1 MTNAT
6 DRRQIVEL
14 VNEARMAGARLQR
27 ICQEL
32 GIGLN
37 TYRRWSTGTEDQRRH
52 AVHPL
57 PAHALTPEERQTIL
71 DTCHRPEF
79 ASLPPAQIVAR
90 LLDEEQCY
98 LASESSFYRVLRQAG
113 EQHRRGRA
121 AAPRHKGPPRCH
133 CADEPNA
140 CWSWDVT
147 YLPTSIR
154 GLSFYLYLIMDIY
167 SRKIVGHE
175 VFEAEN
181 MNNSATLIQRAVL
194 REKCAHK
201 PLVLHADNGSA
212 MKGSTLYAKL
222 DSLGITPSHSR
233 PRVSNDNAY
242 SESLFRTCKYHPR
255 FPTNGFNQIE
265 DARQWVHHFVRWYN
279 QEHRHSQIRYVTPA
293 QRHAGQDVDI
303 LRTRHELYQQAQR
316 ANPARW
322 SGQTRNWQPI
332 GEVWLNPDKNLKIIQ
347 QEKTLEAA

>member
-1 MTNAT
+1 M
-6 DRRQIVEL
+6 
-14 VNEARMAGARLQR
+14 GAR
-27 ICQEL
+27 
-32 GIGLN
+32 
-37 TYRRWSTGTEDQRRH
+37 RH
-52 AVHPL
+52 
-57 PAHALTPEERQTIL
+57 HAIKV
-71 DTCHRPEF
+71 
-79 ASLPPAQIVAR
+79 PP
-90 LLDEEQCY
+90 
-98 LASESSFYRVLRQAG
+98 
-113 EQHRRGRA
+113 
-121 AAPRHKGPPRCH
+121 PPPRRH
-133 CADEPNA
+133 CADEPNV

-265 DARQWVHHFVRWYN
+265 DARQWVHHFVRWYIER
-279 QEHRHSQIRYVTPA
+279 QLT
-293 QRHAGQDVDI
+293 
-303 LRTRHELYQQAQR
+303 
-316 ANPARW
+316 
-322 SGQTRNWQPI
+322 
-332 GEVWLNPDKNLKIIQ
+332 
-347 QEKTLEAA
+347 